1 MPHLHI
7 VSGEDAELTATS
19 EVCSHYVNRITALF
33 CVHFEMVM
41 GKSFNKAA
49 FLSEAEEALDHVVRS
64 AMFFGANMTVKE
76 VSSVPIPGERTSLTK
91 KPPSLMLLAD

>member
-7 VSGEDAELTATS
+7 VCGEDAELTATS

-49 FLSEAEEALDHVVRS
+49 FLSEAGEALDHVVRS

-76 VSSVPIPGERTSLTK
+76 VSSVPISEGRAYPERQPTNLV
-91 KPPSLMLLAD
+91 LLAD